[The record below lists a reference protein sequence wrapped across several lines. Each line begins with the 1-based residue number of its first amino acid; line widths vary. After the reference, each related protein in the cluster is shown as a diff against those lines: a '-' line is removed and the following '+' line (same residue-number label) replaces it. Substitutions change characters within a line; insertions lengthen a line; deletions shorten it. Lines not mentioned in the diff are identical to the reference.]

1 MYNYLCFIF
10 TQGGATPLFMASQ
23 EGHLDVAEILIA
35 AGAKVDLAKDVSLD
49 IV

>member
-10 TQGGATPLFMASQ
+10 TQGGATPLFIASQ
-23 EGHLDVAEILIA
+23 KGHLNVAEILIA

-49 IV
+49 TV